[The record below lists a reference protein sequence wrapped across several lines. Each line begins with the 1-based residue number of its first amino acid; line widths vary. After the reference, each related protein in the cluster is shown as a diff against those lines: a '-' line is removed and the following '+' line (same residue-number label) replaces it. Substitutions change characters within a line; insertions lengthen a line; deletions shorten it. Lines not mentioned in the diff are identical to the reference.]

1 MFHTLPRYF
10 PLVHKYPSP
19 PQSRLK
25 IAEIPITQRR
35 HNNNNIGVVAE
46 QLRAHNSSS
55 GVSDQQSVG
64 SNPQQ

>member
-1 MFHTLPRYF
+1 MLHTLPSYF
-10 PLVHKYPSP
+10 PLL
-19 PQSRLK
+19 LK